1 MKGSKLQNDYLK
13 HRSEEN
19 RLTYK
24 KQHIFFITFLMKK
37 KADYLNKLDP
47 NLVKTISAYF
57 INNPKRRSKIK
68 LVDEK
73 DNTLSEDE
81 KIVNRFF
88 GNIMEK

>member
-1 MKGSKLQNDYLK
+1 
-13 HRSEEN
+13 
-19 RLTYK
+19 
-24 KQHIFFITFLMKK
+24 MKK

-47 NLVKTISAYF
+47 NLVKAISAYF
-57 INNPKRRSKIK
+57 INNPERRSKIT

-88 GNIMEK
+88 GNMEK